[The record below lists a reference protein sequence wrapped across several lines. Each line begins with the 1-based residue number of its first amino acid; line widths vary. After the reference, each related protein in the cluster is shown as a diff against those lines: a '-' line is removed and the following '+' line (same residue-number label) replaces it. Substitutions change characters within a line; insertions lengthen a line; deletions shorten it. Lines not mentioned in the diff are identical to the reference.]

1 MKDKL
6 IKKLALII
14 AVCAAAGT
22 VTAAVA
28 AGVGASAQQPIETT
42 APSPSPKLTPK
53 PTPKPTA
60 TPEPMDHSIWG
71 DGVVNILFIGTDEQ
85 YSENDKGRG
94 DVTLLCSLN
103 RDNGSV
109 KLISFER
116 SIGMPWPDH
125 GDVMLT
131 NTHAY
136 GGAEL
141 VCQDI
146 SRAFR
151 VDIDGY
157 VQMNFDG
164 FCSIIDSLGGVDI
177 LLGAEEAKAMT
188 EDTYNEIWYS
198 EGLNH
203 LDGASALRYCRLRRI
218 DDNWHRVE
226 RQRYLFSSVLS
237 QAKNLRLTQ
246 IKDLA
251 HAAMEH
257 VNTSLTKPQ
266 LAALLVKAP
275 RFIRADL
282 QQMTIPDRNNV
293 WTYNSGEETVTGCDF
308 GAESRRLNEF
318 IYGSEQQ
325 TQPVMSN

>member
-42 APSPSPKLTPK
+42 APSPSPRLTPK

-116 SIGMPWPDH
+116 SIGMPWPNH

-164 FCSIIDSLGGVDI
+164 FCKIIDSLGGVDI

-203 LDGASALRYCRLRRI
+203 LDGESALRYCRLRRI

-237 QAKNLRLTQ
+237 QAKNLRLSQ
-246 IKDLA
+246 IKELA

-257 VNTSLTKPQ
+257 VNTNLTKPQ

-275 RFIRADL
+275 RFLRSEL

-318 IYGSEQQ
+318 IYGLKEQ
-325 TQPVMSN
+325 TQPVMTN

>member
-1 MKDKL
+1 MKEKL

-22 VTAAVA
+22 VTAAIA
-28 AGVGASAQQPIETT
+28 AGAGASAQQPSE
-42 APSPSPKLTPK
+42 
-53 PTPKPTA
+53 TA
-60 TPEPMDHSIWG
+60 TPRPTLTPTITPRPTPTPEPLDHSIWG
-71 DGVVNILFIGTDEQ
+71 DGVVNILLIGTDEQ

-103 RDNGSV
+103 RDSGSV
-109 KLISFER
+109 KLVSFER
-116 SIGMPWPDH
+116 SIGMPWPEH

-131 NTHAY
+131 NTYAY

-141 VCQDI
+141 MCQDI

-157 VQMNFDG
+157 VQLDFEG

-203 LDGASALRYCRLRRI
+203 LDGESALRYCRLRRI

-226 RQRYLFSSVLS
+226 RQRYLVSSIIS
-237 QAKNLRLTQ
+237 QAKNLRLGQ
-246 IKDLA
+246 IKELA

-275 RFIRADL
+275 RFIRAEL
-282 QQMTIPDRNNV
+282 QQMTIPNRNNV

-318 IYGSEQQ
+318 IYGSQEQ